1 MTGTNMRQ
9 PGFFVGPERHGKSMK
24 IAFLIRSLDRGGAE
38 RQLVCLAN
46 GLATMGHQVA
56 VMVFYGGGELE
67 SELDGVQLLDLK
79 KAGRWDLPGFLA
91 RLAGCVRG
99 YKPDILHG
107 YLGTANALTV
117 LLKPFMSRVPV
128 VWGLRASDMDLSHY
142 DWLSRWSFVLERN
155 LSRFADLII
164 VNSRS
169 GLDYARKKGFASEN
183 MQVVPNGVDTKLF
196 KPDREAGKPLRA
208 EWGVG
213 DDEILVGLV
222 ARIDPIKDHQLFLKA
237 AALLPERLPK
247 ARFVC
252 VGGGDLAYLDKLKG
266 SARELGLEDRL
277 TWAGSRADMPVVYN
291 SLDIC
296 CLSSQSEGF
305 PNVLAE
311 AMACGVPCVS
321 TDVGDARHILG
332 DSGVAVARR
341 APEELAEA
349 VRETVERIRKEGV
362 PDVRSRIVDNFSLDK
377 MVERAEELLRATPEE

>member
-1 MTGTNMRQ
+1 
-9 PGFFVGPERHGKSMK
+9 MK

-46 GLATMGHQVA
+46 GLAAKGHQVA

-67 SELDGVQLLDLK
+67 AELDGVQLLDLK
-79 KAGRWDLPGFLA
+79 KTGRWDVPGFLA
-91 RLAGCVRG
+91 RLVGCVRG

-117 LLKPFMSRVPV
+117 LLKLFLSGLPV
-128 VWGLRASDMDLSHY
+128 VWGLRSSDMDLSHY

-169 GLDYARKKGFASEN
+169 GLDYARKRGFAPGK
-183 MQVVPNGVDTKLF
+183 MHVVANGVDTELF
-196 KPDREAGKPLRA
+196 MPDSESGKPLRS
-208 EWGVG
+208 EWGVEE
-213 DDEILVGLV
+213 DEILVGLV
-222 ARIDPIKDHQLFLKA
+222 ARIDPIKDHEMFLKA
-237 AALLPERLPK
+237 AALLSEKLPK

-252 VGGGDLAYLDKLKG
+252 VGGGDSDYLEKMKRAAMG
-266 SARELGLEDRL
+266 MGLDNRL
-277 TWAGSRADMPVVYN
+277 TWAGSRADMPAVFN

-332 DSGVAVARR
+332 DTGFV
-341 APEELAEA
+341 
-349 VRETVERIRKEGV
+349 VERGSSEKLFEALLGLADRLDSGATTDARARIEQKFSLEAMIRKTE
-362 PDVRSRIVDNFSLDK
+362 
-377 MVERAEELLRATPEE
+377 ALLSEQAG